1 MSFPSIRMRRLRRTP
16 ALRDIA
22 PKIRLHPTNLV
33 LPIFVDE
40 NAKAP
45 IPIKSMPGY
54 SRLPITHVIDEVKQ
68 TLEQGVKAV
77 ILFGI
82 PSKRDETGSSAFA
95 EDGIIQRT
103 IRKLKN
109 EFGCEL
115 VVVTDVCLCEYTTHG
130 HCGIVKD
137 GEIMNDPTLELL
149 RKMAASHA
157 QAGAD
162 IVAPSGMMDGQVK
175 AIREALDNFGF
186 NQVGI
191 MAYSAKYA
199 SSFYGPFREAAE
211 STPSFGDR
219 KSYQMGYGNPN
230 EALRE
235 MELDVKE
242 GADIIMVKPALA
254 YLDIIHLA
262 KTKFQV
268 PIAAYNVSGEYSMV
282 KAAAKMGW
290 INEKT
295 AIHEMLTG
303 IKRAGADLVITYFAK
318 DLKSWLKQT

>member
-1 MSFPSIRMRRLRRTP
+1 MSFHSARMRRLRRTP
-16 ALRDIA
+16 AMRDIVH
-22 PKIRLHPTNLV
+22 KIRLHPTNLV

-40 NAKAP
+40 NAKAS
-45 IPIKSMPGY
+45 IPIKSMPDY
-54 SRLPITHVIDEVKQ
+54 FRLPIEDVVEEAKQ
-68 TLEQGVKAV
+68 THEQGVKAV

-82 PSKRDETGSSAFA
+82 PLKRDEMGSSAFA
-95 EDGIIQRT
+95 EDGGIQKA

-109 EFGCEL
+109 EFGGEL
-115 VVVTDVCLCEYTTHG
+115 VVMTDVCLCEYTTHG
-130 HCGIVKD
+130 HCGIVED

-149 RKMAASHA
+149 GKTAVSHA

-175 AIREALDNFGF
+175 VIREALDDAGF

-199 SSFYGPFREAAE
+199 SCFYGPFREAAD

-219 KSYQMGYGNPN
+219 KSYQMGYGNSD

-235 MELDVKE
+235 MMLDVKE

-262 KTKFQV
+262 RAKFRV

-290 INEKT
+290 IDEKA
-295 AIHEMLTG
+295 AIIEMLTG
-303 IKRAGADLVITYFAK
+303 IKRAGAALIITYFAR
-318 DLKSWLKQT
+318 DLKSWLN